1 MVNSADGYTT
11 TSLATSL
18 LYVSLCTD
26 VFCVLRKNLTL
37 LIYFPLCVNMFLSQS
52 ACHHPPPP
60 LTSSSL
66 FPALCLCTSVRT
78 SCIFPPCFL
87 SIQCHVFLITQ
98 SHNFLSA
105 FVVAAVLKQVLGHY
119 LAHKCVLLDGIS
131 SPMRV
136 FVC

>member
-1 MVNSADGYTT
+1 MICYIIFN
-11 TSLATSL
+11 
-18 LYVSLCTD
+18 VSLCTD
-26 VFCVLRKNLTL
+26 VFCDLRNKLTL
-37 LIYFPLCVNMFLSQS
+37 LVYFPLCVNMFLSQS
-52 ACHHPPPP
+52 ACPHPPAP
-60 LTSSSL
+60 LTSSTSL

-87 SIQCHVFLITQ
+87 SIQCHVFLITH

>member
-1 MVNSADGYTT
+1 MDTRHDMLHHFSM
-11 TSLATSL
+11 SLSVLTCS
-18 LYVSLCTD
+18 
-26 VFCVLRKNLTL
+26 VLRNNLTL
-37 LIYFPLCVNMFLSQS
+37 LVYFPLCVNMFLSQS
-52 ACHHPPPP
+52 ACHHPPLP
-60 LTSSSL
+60 LTSSTSL
-66 FPALCLCTSVRT
+66 FPTLCLCTSVRT

-87 SIQCHVFLITQ
+87 SIHCHVFLITH

-131 SPMRV
+131 SPMCV